1 MVRVTAKGDTMTIL
15 IDHEPSSAT
24 PNEPE
29 LPLWAYGAPSGS
41 PIPPPP
47 TSPPPLAPPQPQDPR
62 APKGRK
68 RLAVLAIVGAML
80 VGGAGGGIAAT
91 SLTNSS
97 STTVLSQVTTSG
109 SATTGSTSVA
119 TAAAIAMPSVVS
131 LKVEGA
137 QETDEGS
144 GVILSSG
151 GLILTNNHVIA
162 AAASGGTITVSFSN
176 GKTATATIVGRDAT
190 NDIAVLQAAGVSGLK
205 AATLATG
212 TLSVGQTVLAIGNP
226 LGLSETVTSG
236 VVSALNRDL
245 TVASDSSDSSS
256 SSGSSNGFGG
266 QSTTTTETLKGT
278 IQTDAAINPGN
289 SGGALVDAS
298 GRVVGITTAAASLS
312 SSDSGSIGVGFAI
325 PITKALAVAK
335 TLDSSL

>member
-1 MVRVTAKGDTMTIL
+1 MTIL
-15 IDHEPSSAT
+15 IDHEPSAAA
-24 PNEPE
+24 PGEPE
-29 LPLWAYGAPSGS
+29 LPLWAYGAPTS
-41 PIPPPP
+41 PPPM
-47 TSPPPLAPPQPQDPR
+47 SPPPLAPYGLQEPKT
-62 APKGRK
+62 PKGRK
-68 RLAVLAIVGAML
+68 RLAALAIVGAMVL
-80 VGGAGGGIAAT
+80 GGAGGGIAAT
-91 SLTNSS
+91 SLTDGSS
-97 STTVLSQVTTSG
+97 STTTVVSGVTASVSG
-109 SATTGSTSVA
+109 TTGTTSVA
-119 TAAAIAMPSVVS
+119 AAAAIAMPSVVS
-131 LKVEGA
+131 LKVEGS

-144 GVILSSG
+144 GVILSSD

-176 GKTATATIVGRDAT
+176 GKTATATIVGRDTA

-245 TVASDSSDSSS
+245 TVATDSTSSDSSA
-256 SSGSSNGFGG
+256 GAFGQ

-298 GRVVGITTAAASLS
+298 GRIVGITTAAASLS

-325 PITKALAVAK
+325 PIAKALAIAK